1 MKLEILSPER
11 SLYKGEVESVT
22 FPGTLGMFTVLN
34 DHAPLISS
42 LKEGIIKYK
51 MTNDGVEKELSIK
64 KGFVEVRQNE
74 VSVCV
79 E

>member
-11 SLYKGEVESVT
+11 SLYIGEVDVVT
-22 FPGTLGMFTVLN
+22 LPGTLGRFTVLQ
-34 DHAPLISS
+34 DHAPLVSS
-42 LKEGIIKYK
+42 LKEGIIRIKPYE
-51 MTNDGVEKELSIK
+51 GEEKELSIK
-64 KGFVEVRQNE
+64 GGFVEVRQNV